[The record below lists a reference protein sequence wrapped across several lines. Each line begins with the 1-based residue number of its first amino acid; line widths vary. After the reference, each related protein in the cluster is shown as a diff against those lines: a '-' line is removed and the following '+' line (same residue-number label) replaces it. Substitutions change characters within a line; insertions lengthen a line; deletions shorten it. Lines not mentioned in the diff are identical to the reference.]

1 VTLAWVAAPATLRK
15 ATITKVP
22 TNRVAM
28 VSHPEEVVTII
39 ETAAA
44 ALPVAT

>member
-1 VTLAWVAAPATLRK
+1 
-15 ATITKVP
+15 
-22 TNRVAM
+22 VAM

-44 ALPVAT
+44 TVPVAT